1 MRLLVDLARP
11 HALLIALSAAASLAA
26 GAATVALI
34 ARINDALVQPA
45 GLHGGALWAFVGL
58 CLAAVASRVAA
69 DLSNNRIGQAIQAQL
84 RKSLARRI
92 LAAPID
98 ELERFRTHRLI
109 PVLMHDASAVGNAV
123 FMVSGLVI
131 SSCIALGCLAYLAW
145 LSMPMFAVFAAA
157 LAAGA
162 SLQYLVQVRGVKGFY
177 QARDAEDAL
186 HKAWRS
192 ISEGA
197 KELRLNRQR
206 RRAVHT
212 GQVVRA
218 IDSIRDT
225 FGRALNLFI
234 LGQAYGSGL
243 LFLLIGLMLTAA
255 SRLAPEPGVLS
266 GFVLVLLYLK
276 GHIDA
281 ILSILPSM
289 GQLKVSFERVADL
302 NARFANPE
310 PHLDADVPEPHRPA
324 MGRGIELRAV
334 RYAYPAGEGTPP
346 FEIGPIDLALRPGEI
361 VFIAGDNGSGKTTLI
376 KLLLGLYVP
385 QSGEVLLDGRSVG
398 AHDRDGYR
406 QLFSTVLSDFF
417 LFEELD
423 GTALPEAA
431 GPWLARLEIGHKVAV
446 QDGRF
451 STTDL
456 STGQRKRL
464 ALVHA
469 YLEARPV
476 LVFDEWAAD
485 QDPAFRHLFYTE
497 LLPELR
503 ERGHTVVAISHD
515 DRYFHIADRLLQMAD
530 GGLREVER
538 RGQ

>member
-45 GLHGGALWAFVGL
+45 GLQGGTLWAFVGL

-109 PVLMHDASAVGNAV
+109 PVLTRDASAVGNAV

-145 LSMPMFAVFAAA
+145 LSLPMFGVFALA

-192 ISEGA
+192 LSEGA

-212 GQVVRA
+212 GQVVGA

-255 SRLAPEPGVLS
+255 SRLAPE
-266 GFVLVLLYLK
+266 
-276 GHIDA
+276 
-281 ILSILPSM
+281 
-289 GQLKVSFERVADL
+289 
-302 NARFANPE
+302 
-310 PHLDADVPEPHRPA
+310 
-324 MGRGIELRAV
+324 RACSAASCWCCCTS
-334 RYAYPAGEGTPP
+334 RAT
-346 FEIGPIDLALRPGEI
+346 
-361 VFIAGDNGSGKTTLI
+361 ST
-376 KLLLGLYVP
+376 
-385 QSGEVLLDGRSVG
+385 RS
-398 AHDRDGYR
+398 
-406 QLFSTVLSDFF
+406 
-417 LFEELD
+417 
-423 GTALPEAA
+423 
-431 GPWLARLEIGHKVAV
+431 
-446 QDGRF
+446 
-451 STTDL
+451 
-456 STGQRKRL
+456 
-464 ALVHA
+464 
-469 YLEARPV
+469 
-476 LVFDEWAAD
+476 
-485 QDPAFRHLFYTE
+485 
-497 LLPELR
+497 
-503 ERGHTVVAISHD
+503 
-515 DRYFHIADRLLQMAD
+515 
-530 GGLREVER
+530 
-538 RGQ
+538 